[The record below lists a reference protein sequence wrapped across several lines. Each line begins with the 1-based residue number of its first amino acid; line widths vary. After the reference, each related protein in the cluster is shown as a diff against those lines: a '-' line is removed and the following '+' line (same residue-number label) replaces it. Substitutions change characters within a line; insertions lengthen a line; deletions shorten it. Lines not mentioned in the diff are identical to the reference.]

1 MEAYFTDIPNIGDL
15 SLEHVFYE
23 YEEPILFVCTDASG
37 KRYLC
42 SCCRLSEN
50 WIIRQ
55 TDEFALINMID
66 NRISLDRMFRFHDG
80 KTLFLSWDGEAMH
93 YSSDIPEN
101 AYPKNGAFLELSK
114 DKTGQ
119 YRNDLEKQRQSGGCS
134 ESKIIRK
141 EFCGFISADNVFSEL
156 LDDSIC
162 FKYTGHI
169 SDSAGLTRT
178 GWLSEPLFF
187 NNEDGVMRK
196 TVVSTET
203 TQMFEESPDINCED
217 DWLTAA

>member
-23 YEEPILFVCTDASG
+23 YEEPILFVCTDAAG

-55 TDEFALINMID
+55 TDEAALINMID
-66 NRISLDRMFRFHDG
+66 NRISLDAMFRFHDS

-101 AYPKNGAFLELSK
+101 AYPKSGSFLNLSK
-114 DKTGQ
+114 DKTNQ
-119 YRNDLEKQRQSGGCS
+119 YRNGLEKQRQAGGGP
-134 ESKIIRK
+134 ESKISRK
-141 EFCGFISADNVFSEL
+141 EFRSSIQADNVFSKL
-156 LDDSIC
+156 LADPIC
-162 FKYTGHI
+162 FIYTGQ
-169 SDSAGLTRT
+169 D
-178 GWLSEPLFF
+178 
-187 NNEDGVMRK
+187 RK
-196 TVVSTET
+196 SVV
-203 TQMFEESPDINCED
+203 
-217 DWLTAA
+217 